1 MQFEHP
7 ALLWAL
13 FLLLIPIIVHLF
25 QLRRFKKT
33 PFTNVAMLQKVVSE
47 SRKSSTLKKWLLLFA
62 RLGLLTALVLA
73 FAKPFASKK
82 TALAPKETVVY
93 LDNSFSMQAQKEG
106 TPLFEKAIQD
116 LIKNFNGDAQFSLI
130 TNNSTYANITI
141 SDNKNELLAI
151 EPTAQQLS
159 INDVLLKAGTL
170 FSKNSGTVQNLV
182 LISDFQETMGP
193 IPDSI
198 PVQNLFAVTLRPE
211 RRSNVSIDSIYI
223 ESGNGLSQSDLSIY
237 LSGNHEEENLPI
249 ALYDNDTLIAK
260 TSATLDQTAST
271 AVVFSI
277 PSGEDIKG
285 RVEITDGGLPYDN
298 RFFFTIGK
306 PEKIKV
312 LVVSDNNTDYLRR
325 IYTEDEFSLT
335 SVRPDQLD
343 YSLIEKQNTV
353 VIDGLAQIP
362 QSLSE
367 VLKDF
372 MANDGN
378 LIFIPSKEGNLGSYN
393 QMLSFFGAPRFLE
406 WADAPTNVSNINFGH
421 PILVN
426 VFERQVTN
434 FQYPK
439 VEGHYRV
446 NNAGN
451 TILGY
456 DGNEPFLYQKDNLYV
471 FSAPLLSENTNFKG
485 SPLIVP
491 VFYNI
496 SLASLQNP
504 RLYEVLGQPT
514 QVDLPVQTG
523 QDNILKLSLDGKEFI
538 PRQRSFANK
547 TTLFFDSN
555 PYFAGTYA
563 ITNGQQKV
571 GRISFNYP
579 RTESR
584 LAYQELI
591 GANISEQTENLE
603 DAFEILNAQNQMTSY
618 WKWFVIL
625 ALVFALMEMFIQK
638 LIS

>member
-7 ALLWAL
+7 TLLWAL

-62 RLGLLTALVLA
+62 RLGLLAALVLA
-73 FAKPFASKK
+73 FAKPFSSKK

-106 TPLFEKAIQD
+106 ATLLEKAIQD
-116 LIKNFNGDAQFSLI
+116 LIKNFNEDAPFSLI
-130 TNNSTYANITI
+130 TNDETYADITI
-141 SDNKNELLAI
+141 NDSKNELLAI
-151 EPTAQQLS
+151 APTVQQLRF
-159 INDVLLKAGTL
+159 NDVLLKAGAL
-170 FSKNSGTVQNLV
+170 FSNNEGAVQNLV
-182 LISDFQETMGP
+182 LISDFQATLGD

-198 PVQNLFAVTLRPE
+198 PVQNLFTVVLRPE
-211 RRSNVSIDSIYI
+211 KESNVAIDSINI

-249 ALYDNDTLIAK
+249 ALFDNDTLIAK
-260 TSATLDQTAST
+260 TSAAMDQTGSAK
-271 AVVFSI
+271 VLFSI
-277 PSGEDIKG
+277 PAGDDIKG
-285 RVEITDGGLPYDN
+285 RIEISDAGLPYDN
-298 RFFFTIGK
+298 NFFFTIGK

-312 LVVSDNNTDYLRR
+312 LVVANTNSDYLRR
-325 IYTEDEFSLT
+325 IYTEDEFDLT
-335 SVRPDQLD
+335 IARPDQLD
-343 YSLIEKQNTV
+343 YSLIEKQNTLV
-353 VIDGLAQIP
+353 LDGLTRVP

-372 MANDGN
+372 MANGGN
-378 LIFIPSKEGNLGSYN
+378 LVFIPSKEADLGNYN

-406 WADAPTNVSNINFGH
+406 WVDAPKNISNINFDH
-421 PILVN
+421 PILAS
-426 VFERQVTN
+426 VFEKQVTN

-439 VEGHYRV
+439 VAGHYRV
-446 NNAGN
+446 NGSAN

-456 DGNEPFLYQKDNLYV
+456 DGNEPFLYQENNLYV
-471 FSAPLLSENTNFKG
+471 FSAPLVSENTNFKS

-496 SLASLQNP
+496 CLASLKKP
-504 RLYEVLGQPT
+504 RLYEVLGRPT
-514 QVDLPVQTG
+514 QVDLPVRTA
-523 QDNILKLSLDGKEFI
+523 QDNILKLSLEGEEFI

-547 TTLFFDSN
+547 TTLFFDTN
-555 PYFAGTYA
+555 PSIAGTYD
-563 ITNGQQKV
+563 ITDGQQKV

-579 RTESR
+579 RTES
-584 LAYQELI
+584 LLVYHDLSDTKI
-591 GANISEQTENLE
+591 TEQTDNLA
-603 DAFEILNAQNQMTSY
+603 DAFEILKAQDEISSY

>member
-13 FLLLIPIIVHLF
+13 FLLLVPIIVHLF

-47 SRKSSTLKKWLLLFA
+47 SRKSSTLKKWLLLLT

-73 FAKPFASKK
+73 FAKPFSSNE

-106 TPLFEKAIQD
+106 AALLEKAIQD
-116 LIKNFNGDAQFSLI
+116 LIRNFDDNAQFSLI
-130 TNNSTYANITI
+130 TNNETYANITI
-141 SDNKNELLAI
+141 NDSKNELLAI
-151 EPTAQQLS
+151 RPTIQQLRF
-159 INDVLLKAGTL
+159 NDVLLKASTL
-170 FSKNSGTVQNLV
+170 FSKNQGAVRNLV
-182 LISDFQETMGP
+182 FISDFQETLGDV
-193 IPDSI
+193 PDSI
-198 PVQNLFAVTLRPE
+198 PGQRLFAVALRPE
-211 RRSNVSIDSIYI
+211 KQTNVSIDSISI
-223 ESGNGLSQSDLSIY
+223 ESGNGLSQSNLSIY

-249 ALYDNDTLIAK
+249 SLFDNDTLIAK
-260 TSATLDQTAST
+260 TSAAMDQTGSAK
-271 AVVFSI
+271 VIFSI
-277 PSGEDIKG
+277 PAGDDIKG
-285 RVEITDGGLPYDN
+285 RIEISDGGLPYDN
-298 RFFFTIGK
+298 NFFFTIGK

-312 LVVSDNNTDYLRR
+312 LVVANANSDYLRR
-325 IYTEDEFSLT
+325 IYTEDEFDLT
-335 SVRPDQLD
+335 IARPDQLD
-343 YSLIEKQNTV
+343 YSLIEKQNTLV
-353 VIDGLAQIP
+353 LDGLTRVP

-372 MANDGN
+372 MANGGN
-378 LIFIPSKEGNLGSYN
+378 LVFIPSKEADLGNYN

-406 WADAPTNVSNINFGH
+406 WVDAPKNISNINFDH
-421 PILVN
+421 PILAS
-426 VFERQVTN
+426 VFEKQVTN

-439 VEGHYRV
+439 VEGHYKTNGV
-446 NNAGN
+446 AN

-456 DGNEPFLYQKDNLYV
+456 DGNEPFLYQQGNLYV

-491 VFYNI
+491 VFYNMC
-496 SLASLQNP
+496 LASLKRP
-504 RLYEVLGQPT
+504 RPYEILGRPT

-523 QDNILKLSLDGKEFI
+523 QDNILKLSLDGEEFI

-547 TTLFFDSN
+547 TTLFFDAN
-555 PYFAGTYA
+555 PHIAGTYD
-563 ITNGQQKV
+563 ITNGQQRV

-579 RTESR
+579 RTESL
-584 LAYQELI
+584 LAYHELS
-591 GANISEQTENLE
+591 GATITEQTENLE
-603 DAFEILNAQNQMTSY
+603 DAFAVLNAQDEITSY